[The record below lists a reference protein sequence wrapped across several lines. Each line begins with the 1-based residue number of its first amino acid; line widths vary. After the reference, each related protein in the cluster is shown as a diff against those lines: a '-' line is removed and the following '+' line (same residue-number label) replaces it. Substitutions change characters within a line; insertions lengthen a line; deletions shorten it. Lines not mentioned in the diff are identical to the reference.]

1 MYQPYQIQ
9 HLGHFVMLPVIS
21 AKPDQIIF
29 EEGQNDH
36 RMFILLEGSV
46 RLYVTRNGK
55 EIDLELIDKFHFFGE
70 IEMFQKKPRTL
81 SAKAVTNAR
90 MAVIKTRMQLEQF
103 MSEHPKF
110 PGKMTRMMGQRLAQ
124 AERSIALGV

>member
-1 MYQPYQIQ
+1 
-9 HLGHFVMLPVIS
+9 MLPVIN
-21 AKPDQIIF
+21 AKPGQIIF

-46 RLYVTRNGK
+46 QLYVTRNGNQ
-55 EIDLELIDKFHFFGE
+55 IDLEVIEKYHFFGE

-81 SAKAVTNAR
+81 SAKALTNVR

-103 MSEHPKF
+103 MSEHPQF
-110 PGKMTRMMGQRLAQ
+110 SGKMTRMMGQRLAQ
-124 AERSIALGV
+124 AELSASGA